1 MTSLDPYTLMTIFIK
16 MLTHVLK
23 LTKGEITTTNIKNMA
38 IMAIPISFASN
49 VYDAFLLSKMDINCE
64 RKEKY
69 ISIWKHLEIESGF
82 RGI

>member
-1 MTSLDPYTLMTIFIK
+1 
-16 MLTHVLK
+16 
-23 LTKGEITTTNIKNMA
+23 
-38 IMAIPISFASN
+38 
-49 VYDAFLLSKMDINCE
+49 MDINCE

>member
-1 MTSLDPYTLMTIFIK
+1 

-69 ISIWKHLEIESGF
+69 ISI
-82 RGI
+82 